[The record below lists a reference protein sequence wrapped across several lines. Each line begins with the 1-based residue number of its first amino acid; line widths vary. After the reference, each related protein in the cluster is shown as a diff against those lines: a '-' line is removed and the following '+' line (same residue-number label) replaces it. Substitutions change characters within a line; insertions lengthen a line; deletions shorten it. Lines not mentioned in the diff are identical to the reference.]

1 VSVHPRRG
9 WPPVA
14 AGTAAAVALAPW
26 TVAIAQPP
34 ERGPVVT
41 VDWVASD
48 RCPDAAYVE
57 AKIARLLA
65 GAVPDTPRLRARAV
79 VVRDKNGPWH
89 VDLSTESA
97 TGTGHRSVT
106 AETCRAAADVT
117 ALILALAVDP
127 EGASRNRGGS
137 MDADAAIDAEADST
151 SSVTAPSG
159 GAATDGSAS
168 EATVASTSNE
178 TRASVPDRPAS
189 TIFAAGVYALADLG
203 TLPFLGP
210 GAGVRLAAMPAFAP
224 AARLELGASL
234 WAPQTVAPTTASLG
248 GRFDLRSIDIAACWV
263 PSLGRWEL
271 GACLGGEVG
280 WMTGSGI
287 GSGTSVGQTSDAV
300 WPILRPR
307 FAGAYRFTRQWAV
320 RGDVGLGVSLAR
332 PQFRWEGVGGG
343 DVQSP
348 AVVAARAGVGL
359 EGRF

>member
-1 VSVHPRRG
+1 VSVHRRHD
-9 WPPVA
+9 WRPVA
-14 AGTAAAVALAPW
+14 AGTAATIALAPW
-26 TVAIAQPP
+26 MAAIAQSAQH
-34 ERGPVVT
+34 GSVVT

-48 RCPDAAYVE
+48 RCPDAAYVD

-65 GAVPDTPRLRARAV
+65 GAAADTPRLRARAV
-79 VVRDKNGPWH
+79 VVRDKNGPWR

-117 ALILALAVDP
+117 ALVLALAVDP

-137 MDADAAIDAEADST
+137 MDADAAIDAGADST
-151 SSVTAPSG
+151 SSVTAPSV
-159 GAATDGSAS
+159 GAATDAPAP

-178 TRASVPDRPAS
+178 TQASVPNRVES
-189 TIFAAGVYALADLG
+189 RVFAAGVYVLADLG
-203 TLPFLGP
+203 TLPYLGA
-210 GAGVRLAAMPAFAP
+210 GAGVRLAVIPPFAR
-224 AARLELGASL
+224 AARLEVGASL

-248 GRFDLRSIDIAACWV
+248 GRFDLRSIDVAACWV

-271 GACLGGEVG
+271 GACLGGELG

-287 GSGTSVGQTSDAV
+287 SSGTGEGQTNDAL

-307 FAGAYRFTRQWAV
+307 VTGAYRLSTQWAV
-320 RGDVGLGVSLAR
+320 RGDLGLGVSLGR

-348 AVVAARAGVGL
+348 GVVAARADVGL
-359 EGRF
+359 EARF